1 LNKLRNYQTKNT
13 LKALTPKRMR
23 VRSYLRKSIE
33 MKHEIILCNHRAKK
47 GTLQAKKY
55 GTLIIFLIWTM
66 IPAIIYS
73 MTLEL

>member
-1 LNKLRNYQTKNT
+1 
-13 LKALTPKRMR
+13 
-23 VRSYLRKSIE
+23 

-66 IPAIIYS
+66 IPAMIYS